1 MDQVKQ
7 IWENSGYPA
16 AARLWSLVKGK
27 VSGVQLKDVQQ
38 FVAEQETAQLHRKA
52 PKDTKSHHITSAG
65 NHLDY
70 QADILDLQK
79 YARNNGGMNWCLL
92 VEDIFNR
99 KAFAA
104 PLKTKSPNDVL
115 PALNE
120 AFQKL
125 GKPQLTLVTDNGGE
139 FKGVVGKKLK
149 DLHIVHHTVEVGDH
163 RTMGLVDALSRFFK
177 NAFHKHFT
185 QSQNTNWT
193 EYLPR
198 LLDAYNNTPSTSYAL
213 QGMTPNE
220 AEKRETDT
228 RNNIYDTVMKDKKP
242 SKFKIGDH
250 VRVLKQKAVFDR
262 GYEIRYSLA
271 TYTIEKIEGKNYRL
285 SNGKAVREHQ
295 LQKVVPKS
303 QEVPVIVEGKASDV
317 PESSADLEEKK
328 DVAREAKFEHQT
340 EQILKHKEGVSQ
352 SNRRESRRERM
363 PASQLEHGKYG
374 RVNW

>member
-1 MDQVKQ
+1 MEVDKQ
-7 IWENSGYPA
+7 LEQYWISHGYPGKQ
-16 AARLWSLVKGK
+16 RLWTIVKGK
-27 VSGVQLKDVQQ
+27 IDGVTLKKVED
-38 FVAEQETAQLHRKA
+38 FVARQETAQLHKPA

-65 NHLDY
+65 NRLDY
-70 QADILDLQK
+70 TADLLDLSK

-104 PLKTKSPNDVL
+104 PLKTKSPADVL
-115 PALNE
+115 PALNK

-149 DLHIVHHTVEVGDH
+149 ELHIVHHTVEVGDH
-163 RTMGLVDALSRFFK
+163 RSLGMIDSLSRFFK

-198 LLDAYNNTPSTSYAL
+198 LLDAYNDTPHSGL
-213 QGMTPNE
+213 KGMSPLE

-228 RNNIYDTVMKDKKP
+228 RNITYEKVVMDRKP

-271 TYTIEKIEGKNYRL
+271 TYTIEKIEGKNYIL
-285 SNGKAVREHQ
+285 SNRKAVREHQ

-317 PESSADLEEKK
+317 PESSADLEEKR

-340 EQILKHKEGVSQ
+340 EQILKHREGI
-352 SNRRESRRERM
+352 E
-363 PASQLEHGKYG
+363 
-374 RVNW
+374 